1 MKRDPSSI
9 VIVSLEQMVEYLLR
23 EWASPSRSR
32 ETNRPI
38 ARITVN
44 QALLNDAP
52 SRSFEELGTSA
63 LDIRLNARTVSA
75 ERRA

>member
-1 MKRDPSSI
+1 MKRDLSSM
-9 VIVSLEQMVEYLLR
+9 VTVSLEQMVEYLLVNGIAPR
-23 EWASPSRSR
+23 GVGRQ
-32 ETNRPI
+32 NRLI

-44 QALLNDAP
+44 QDLLNDAP

-63 LDIRLNARTVSA
+63 LGIRLNARTVSA

>member
-1 MKRDPSSI
+1 MNG
-9 VIVSLEQMVEYLLR
+9 
-23 EWASPSRSR
+23 SPSKKR
-32 ETNRPI
+32 EAIRLI

-52 SRSFEELGTSA
+52 SRSFEELGTLA
-63 LDIRLNARTVSA
+63 LGIRLNARTVSA